1 MSTKK
6 IIFTHGGGRFG
17 NQLINYIH
25 LAACGLEYKNVKINQ
40 QSLKRYLRPIE
51 GKHIVSNGELN
62 SLSVVKD
69 DGKKPNRYYKY
80 ILRLVCDMKTRW
92 THFSTFFYNERESIV
107 IGERGNHIG
116 YLLGDHVE
124 NLIFDDSF
132 IEKSKHI
139 IFLSGWGFRN
149 WFLTEKWRNV
159 ISQNLSRTL
168 NHSDLALK
176 NDVLG
181 VHIRGT
187 DFKEHANGDLYLDV
201 NDWVNAIKIIEKKFE
216 VKKVILM
223 SDERKEWSHIVN
235 NNNNWMVSD
244 GSVGN
249 NGDMYDAFS
258 DLLSCDF
265 ILTAGSTFALMA
277 AWISDAKVFDVSETN
292 VNCKA
297 MKYEEWS
304 SYHRFL
310 LNWK

>member
-1 MSTKK
+1 
-6 IIFTHGGGRFG
+6 
-17 NQLINYIH
+17 
-25 LAACGLEYKNVKINQ
+25 
-40 QSLKRYLRPIE
+40 
-51 GKHIVSNGELN
+51 
-62 SLSVVKD
+62 
-69 DGKKPNRYYKY
+69 
-80 ILRLVCDMKTRW
+80 MKTRW
-92 THFSTFFYNERESIV
+92 EHFSTLFYNERESIV

-116 YLLGDHVE
+116 YLLGDHVDH
-124 NLIFDDSF
+124 LIFDDSF

-149 WFLTEKWRNV
+149 WSLTEKWRNV
-159 ISQNLSRTL
+159 ISQNLSRAL
-168 NHSDLALK
+168 KHSDLAPK
-176 NDVLG
+176 NNVLG

-235 NNNNWMVSD
+235 NNWIVSD

-277 AWISDAKVFDVSETN
+277 AWISEAKVFDVSETN

-304 SYHRFL
+304 NYHRFL